1 MRQTT
6 KATVAKARALRRAMS
21 PEEVA
26 LWQILRTRPAGL
38 KFRHQHPAGP
48 GFAAA
53 TPDNPE
59 VQHEGS
65 DVNVR
70 AILGFAAGLIVAA
83 VLIHFVVWLLFLYL
97 SGAEATR
104 DTADFPLA
112 AGQAARVPPE
122 PRLQTTPREDL
133 RTLRAREDEILGS
146 YGWVDKA
153 TGVVR
158 IPIDEAMKLTL
169 QRGLPARSVPGEAK
183 K

>member
-1 MRQTT
+1 MTDAPQHT
-6 KATVAKARALRRAMS
+6 
-21 PEEVA
+21 
-26 LWQILRTRPAGL
+26 AG
-38 KFRHQHPAGP
+38 H
-48 GFAAA
+48 GFAPAN
-53 TPDNPE
+53 PDNPE
-59 VQHEGS
+59 VEHEGS

-70 AILGFAAGLIVAA
+70 AILGFGAGLIVAA
-83 VLIHFVVWLLFLYL
+83 VAIHFIVWLLFLYL

-133 RTLRAREDEILGS
+133 RALKAREEEILSS
-146 YGWVDKA
+146 YGWVDKT

-169 QRGLPARSVPGEAK
+169 QRGLPARAAEAK

>member
-1 MRQTT
+1 MTDAPRHTIGHGF
-6 KATVAKARALRRAMS
+6 S
-21 PEEVA
+21 PSN
-26 LWQILRTRPAGL
+26 
-38 KFRHQHPAGP
+38 
-48 GFAAA
+48 
-53 TPDNPE
+53 PDNPE
-59 VQHEGS
+59 VVHEGS

-83 VLIHFVVWLLFLYL
+83 ALIHFIVWLLFLYF

-112 AGQAARVPPE
+112 AGQATRVPPE

-146 YGWVDKA
+146 YGWVDKT

-169 QRGLPARSVPGEAK
+169 QRGLPARTEKGETRK
-183 K
+183 